1 MNAKVQTRFVTQ
13 IEGFVSMVKDLYLNF
28 ALTLRDECLGC
39 NSDSDCEGPNQICD
53 PYGRCKTNCTVL
65 NDCKWTEMCDDDNKI
80 CTPKCSEDD
89 DCKGEV
95 CDEAKGI
102 CVPGNN

>member
-1 MNAKVQTRFVTQ
+1 M
-13 IEGFVSMVKDLYLNF
+13 NF
-28 ALTLRDECLGC
+28 ALTLWDECLGC

-102 CVPGNN
+102 CVPGKKQSK